1 MSDETEQPRPA
12 EAPLPYTD
20 EARVRL
26 LLSYAYRDVAEL
38 ALSGAATWAD
48 SSVQPGD
55 AVEEAARL
63 MRAAEEVLLAALV
76 WERVRGTTW
85 EEIARA
91 LQMQRQGAHR
101 KYAGLVRAVLDRL
114 RKRTRWTRDALP
126 SREETD
132 LPWAYHDPE
141 AAAAGLDRWLR
152 DPNATSPIRFQ
163 DNPGSAGLRR
173 HTPLTM
179 VMQAGRASQALTQLQ
194 MVPDPQLKAECED
207 LQAEMYERL
216 VRAGNTDSD
225 FAALAQQARARA
237 AQLRATPG
245 HGTTWQEMFPD
256 TPDTSAD
263 VLASLGLR
271 VPEDEG

>member
-1 MSDETEQPRPA
+1 MSDETEPHA
-12 EAPLPYTD
+12 EPPLPYTD

-38 ALSGAATWAD
+38 ALSGAGTWAD
-48 SSVQPGD
+48 RGIQPGD
-55 AVEEAARL
+55 AVEEAVRL
-63 MRAAEEVLLAALV
+63 VREAEEVLLAAIV

-85 EEIARA
+85 EAIAQA
-91 LQMQRQGAHR
+91 LQMHRQGAHR
-101 KYAGLVRAVLDRL
+101 KYAGLVRAVLERL

-126 SREETD
+126 SREEETD
-132 LPWAYHDPE
+132 LPWEYRDPE

-152 DPNATSPIRFQ
+152 DPTATSPARHQ

-194 MVPDPQLKAECED
+194 MVPDPQLKAECEE
-207 LQAEMYERL
+207 LEAEMYERL
-216 VRAGNTDSD
+216 ERAGNTDSD
-225 FAALAQQARARA
+225 FAALARQARARA
-237 AQLRATPG
+237 AQFRATPG

-256 TPDTSAD
+256 TPDSSAEI
-263 VLASLGLR
+263 LASLGLR
-271 VPEDEG
+271 VAEDEG